1 MASVIRR
8 FFLSQMVPEGSSF
21 NAVVSTWLIRCR
33 ELAADGLTL
42 AEIGELFVEF
52 LQLCVEAATHLANPG
67 TEKKQLVLDAVG
79 MFVDVVGPLL
89 LTKLWLGWASWLLLP
104 SLKSFV
110 LSMADGAIEA
120 IYRRLQRE

>member
-1 MASVIRR
+1 MASAIRR
-8 FFLSQMVPEGSSF
+8 FFLSQMVPTGMSYKEQ
-21 NAVVSTWLIRCR
+21 VSAWLIRAR
-33 ELAADGLTL
+33 ELASDGLTV

-52 LQLCVEAATHLANPG
+52 LQLCVEAAAQLANPG
-67 TEKKQLVLDAVG
+67 VEKKQLVLDAVG
-79 MFVDVVGPLL
+79 MFVDIVGPLL

-120 IYRRLQRE
+120 IYRRLRKE